1 MAQGLITYN
10 TKVDNGGATDE
21 GLVLPL
27 DLNDIKNIV
36 NQNSADAEARL
47 QTIELGNVQGP
58 GSATVSAIAL
68 YDNVSGKILKNSVV
82 LVDASGNITGIN
94 ELTLNG
100 FLAMQEGAS
109 ASTPASGYGVIY
121 TKSSDSGLYYKN
133 DSGTEFNVL
142 DTGPIGNVV
151 GPGASTDNALARFD
165 LATGELLQDS
175 VALLSDTGRLTGIS
189 SLSMSADLC
198 MDAMNPPATPPI
210 GVGCLF
216 VDIADDKLYY
226 GNNSS
231 VFDLTEIGGDAS
243 GPGAST
249 DNALARFDL
258 TTGKLVQNSVA
269 ILDDAGNLSGIN
281 DLTILNH
288 FLLAEGAAAATPAS
302 GYLAMYAKSGDSKL
316 YYKNDAGTEF
326 GLGGDVSGPG
336 SSTINALTRFSTT
349 SGKDIKSVSATLTDA
364 GVLAGIIG
372 IGPGA
377 GNDLDL
383 TLGDDAGVNKI
394 SIKNASN
401 AEVASLNSLGAL
413 ALAGGLAPSS
423 VSMPKI
429 GTSTYG
435 TLEDANNLLSGVG
448 IVNAGYTHITDGGA
462 GTANVA
468 QVEYRIRATDD
479 DTAQV
484 LFGTVPATVGL
495 ALTDNDL
502 NYLYVE
508 YNAGAPQVIATVT
521 KRSDYNT
528 NVYLGTVYR
537 AGTVL
542 HPSNGLAIDLASQPS
557 ILMRRI
563 QETALV
569 ARVTGII
576 ISETG
581 TRNYALTAGA
591 IWHGLNRV
599 LVNAIDTSGGSTFT
613 GYYQDG
619 VGGWTTILTQTQI
632 NNTQFDDGTGVLQ
645 SLTGSRY
652 GVQWEFK
659 GINGDNYVVFGR
671 GNYTLSA
678 AQDAAVPANLP
689 PHFEDH
695 AYVVGRIIVQNGA
708 ATFTEVAT
716 PFQTQFATS
725 VPVNHS
731 DLGGLGDDDHTQYV
745 LTDGTRDTAKMSLT
759 DGITAP
765 GVVVGLAQIYVD
777 TADGDLKVIFGD
789 GVIKTIVTDV

>member
-10 TKVDNGGATDE
+10 TKVDNDGATDE
-21 GLVLPL
+21 GLVLPQ

-36 NQNSADAEARL
+36 NQNSADAESRL
-47 QTIELGNVQGP
+47 QTIELGTVQGP

-109 ASTPASGYGVIY
+109 PSTPASGYGVLY

-133 DSGTEFNVL
+133 DGGTEFNVL

-151 GPGASTDNALARFD
+151 GPGSSTDTALARFD

-198 MDAMNPPATPPI
+198 MDAMNPPATPPAGI
-210 GVGCLF
+210 GCLF
-216 VDIADDKLYY
+216 VNLADDKLYY

-231 VFDLTEIGGDAS
+231 VFDLTEVGGDAS
-243 GPGAST
+243 GPASST

-258 TTGKLVQNSVA
+258 ATGKLLQDSAA

-281 DLTILNH
+281 DLTILNN
-288 FLLAEGAAAATPAS
+288 FLIAEGAAAPTPAS
-302 GYLAMYAKSGDSKL
+302 GFIALYAKSGDSKL

-336 SSTINALTRFSTT
+336 SSTVNALTRFSTT
-349 SGKDIKSVSATLTDA
+349 SGKDIKSGSATLTDA

-377 GNDLDL
+377 GNDLDV
-383 TLGDDAGVNKI
+383 TLGDDAGVNKL

-413 ALAGGLAPSS
+413 SLSVGLLADS

-429 GTSTYG
+429 ASPTYG
-435 TLEDANNLLSGVG
+435 TLEDASNLLSGVG
-448 IVNAGYTHITDGGA
+448 LIAGADSITDAGA
-462 GTANVA
+462 GAVDVA
-468 QVEYRIRATDD
+468 QLEFRIRAADTDVG
-479 DTAQV
+479 QV
-484 LFGTVPATVGL
+484 LYGTTAAVAAL
-495 ALTDNDL
+495 ALTDNSL

-508 YNAGAPQVIATVT
+508 YNAGTPQVVATIT

-537 AGTVL
+537 IGAVVHIT
-542 HPSNGLAIDLASQPS
+542 NGLAVTLGNHASV
-557 ILMRRI
+557 LLRRV
-563 QETALV
+563 QETASV

-581 TRNYALTAGA
+581 TRNYALTAGVV
-591 IWHGLNRV
+591 WQGLDRI
-599 LVNAIDTSGGSTFT
+599 LVNAVDTSGGDTFAAF
-613 GYYQDG
+613 YQDG
-619 VGGWTTILTQTQI
+619 VGGWTEILTQTQI

-645 SLTGSRY
+645 SLTNKRY
-652 GVQWEFK
+652 GVHWEFK
-659 GINGDNYVVFGR
+659 GLDGHNYVVFGR
-671 GNYTLSA
+671 GDYKLNEAQA
-678 AQDAAVPANLP
+678 ATVPSNLP

-695 AYVVGRIIVQNGA
+695 AFVVGKIIIKKDDA
-708 ATFTEVAT
+708 AFTEVAT
-716 PFQTQFATS
+716 PFVDQFTAS
-725 VPVNHS
+725 APANHS
-731 DLGGLGDDDHTQYV
+731 ELGGLGDDDHTQYV

-789 GVIKTIVTDV
+789 GTVKTIVTDS